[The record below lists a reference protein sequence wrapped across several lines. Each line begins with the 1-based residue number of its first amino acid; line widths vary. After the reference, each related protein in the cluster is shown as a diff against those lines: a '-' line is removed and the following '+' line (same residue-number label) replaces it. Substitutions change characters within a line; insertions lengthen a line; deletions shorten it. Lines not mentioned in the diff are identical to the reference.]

1 VASEAATE
9 AKSAA
14 SKLTQSGHAP
24 VIGNKPAAV
33 ATAAQLRS
41 QIADSTDPAR
51 LERLAREAEGAL
63 EAHISNLEKP

>member
-1 VASEAATE
+1 
-9 AKSAA
+9 
-14 SKLTQSGHAP
+14 

-41 QIADSTDPAR
+41 QIAGSTDPAR